1 MSSSPTFAFN
11 PLAQPSSTVTQ
22 TLPSSFDIN
31 AALLLAQCCGLTYA
45 QYAQGTPLTSTQ
57 LASSLTAMS
66 GYTYSLVASF
76 TGVEAM
82 GPGAAS
88 EGPGAFATVPFG
100 FALQASNSSGPAFN
114 IIALRGTLSW
124 AEWFSDATV
133 LPTAFALDTT
143 DKSTGYVHSG
153 FYGTYTLGTGGTAP
167 TKSNLR
173 PTGSIAA
180 QVSSAMASLL
190 SASSNTALP
199 LYVTGHSLGAALSVL
214 CAMDVAVNSASFISA
229 GGLSLYS
236 FACPRVSGG
245 LILDGFTYYNPTN
258 FVTNFQAQVPN
269 NFHIANMADVIPTVP
284 LPALQL
290 GLVAVDYSQVFTNTV
305 GYCGQLGDVASNHS
319 LAENYLPY
327 AQQLQSGY
335 SVAQSSAAVRKAG

>member
-1 MSSSPTFAFN
+1 MSSSPTFALN
-11 PLAQPSSTVTQ
+11 TLTQPSSTVTQ
-22 TLPSSFDIN
+22 TLPANFDAN

-57 LASSLTAMS
+57 IASALTAMS

-100 FALQASNSSGPAFN
+100 FALQASNSNGPAFN

-133 LPTAFALDTT
+133 LPTAFALDTS
-143 DKSTGYVHSG
+143 DNTGYVHSG

-167 TKSNLR
+167 TSKDLR
-173 PTGSIAA
+173 PSGSIAA
-180 QVSSAMASLL
+180 QVQAAMASLL
-190 SASSNTALP
+190 SASNNTALP

-214 CAMDVAVNSASFISA
+214 CAMDVALNSASSISA
-229 GGLSLYS
+229 NGLSLYS

-245 LILDGFTYYNPTN
+245 LILDGINYYSPTQ
-258 FVTNFQAQVPN
+258 FVTNFQKQVPN
-269 NFHIANMADVIPTVP
+269 NFHIANMADIIPTVP

-290 GLVAVDYSQVFTNTV
+290 GLVAVDFNQVFTNTV
-305 GYCGQLGDVASNHS
+305 GFCAQLGDVASNHS

-327 AQQLQSGY
+327 ATQLQSGY
-335 SVAQSSAAVRKAG
+335 SVAQSNVAVKKAG